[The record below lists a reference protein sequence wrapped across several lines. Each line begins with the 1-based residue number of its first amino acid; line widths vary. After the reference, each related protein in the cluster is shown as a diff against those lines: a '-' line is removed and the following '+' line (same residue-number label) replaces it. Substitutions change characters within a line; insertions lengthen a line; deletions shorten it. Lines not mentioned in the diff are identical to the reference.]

1 MKKVVSLLAA
11 STVLALAACGGSAPP
26 SKPVEKNTQS
36 ATPGSIKSPTDNLRD
51 KMSASNDAAADSKKK

>member
-11 STVLALAACGGSAPP
+11 STALALAACGPSSPP
-26 SKPVEKNTQS
+26 SKPVEKNTQ
-36 ATPGSIKSPTDNLRD
+36 AANPGSIKSPTDNLRE